1 MLFLALKAVFGL
13 AVVTIAAFGAGAWI
27 ALWLPA
33 EWKKWERLA
42 FVVLGGFGLFSTVLF
57 LVGQVSFT
65 RPAILVV
72 LGCGIVLAVALF
84 HKVSP
89 LVVPKFSIR
98 TVPKLPA
105 MVVILVLA
113 GLAVGG
119 LAEITGDWNYDE
131 VAYHLLGPK
140 VWLRAGVIRP
150 VLDNCHTAFPQIA
163 ETLFAALLGVGGDR
177 APSFFGFVGLGL
189 LLAVSA
195 SLARR
200 CGASD
205 SGAWWV
211 AAIIASMPAV
221 CAGAR
226 HCFVDALFAAFVIAA
241 VRIGLD
247 ATSLREWG
255 LLGIFGGFAIG
266 TKYTGLIAYAV
277 VLSCVVILNFLR
289 SESMTKLS
297 ARIATALGA
306 ACIVGSAYYLRN
318 MVLLGCPIYPP
329 PPGYELLCKPKY
341 LSAEAISQFHAY
353 IRHRG
358 FGLGRGIVAFLKIP
372 FNLTYHTS
380 NFHGAGG
387 IGISLFALGPIGVW
401 TSRKNPMVRVVLLM
415 AALLTITWYV
425 TQQESRFLIDVYSI
439 GAIFAVLGW
448 KTAQSW
454 GKRYLTCLAATA
466 VLISVG
472 YGLLM
477 IARPDGKDIRAV
489 FSASYAAAK
498 RRAEI
503 PYLESFAF
511 LNRENSVQRV
521 LILDRSVTPYYL
533 DKEYVKP
540 VGQWGEQTVS
550 GASDSAEALHMALAH
565 RLEVSH
571 VLDVNSEVSKF
582 QVKPDTDGLTLVFE
596 AADQRVYA
604 ISLAQSEK
612 R

>member
-1 MLFLALKAVFGL
+1 MLLLALQAIGGL
-13 AVVTIAAFGAGAWI
+13 AVMTAAAFGAGAWI

-42 FVVLGGFGLFSTVLF
+42 FVMLGGFGLFSTILF

-65 RPAILVV
+65 RISISVV
-72 LGCGIVLAVALF
+72 MGCGIVLAVALF
-84 HKVSP
+84 HRVSP
-89 LVVPKFSIR
+89 LLFPNLSIR
-98 TVPKLPA
+98 AVPKLPA
-105 MVVILVLA
+105 IVVILVL
-113 GLAVGG
+113 GGMAVGG

-140 VWLRAGVIRP
+140 VWLRTGVIRP
-150 VLDNCHTAFPQIA
+150 VLDNCHTAFPQIG
-163 ETLFAALLGVGGDR
+163 ETLFAVLLGVGGNR

-195 SLARR
+195 SLAKK

-205 SGAWWV
+205 SSAWWV
-211 AAIIASMPAV
+211 AAIVASMPAV

-226 HCFVDALFAAFVIAA
+226 HCFVDAIFAAFVIAA

-247 ATSLREWG
+247 ATSPREWG

-266 TKYTGLIAYAV
+266 TKYTGLIAFAV
-277 VLSCVVILNFLR
+277 VLGCVVILNLRR
-289 SESMTKLS
+289 SEGMKVLS
-297 ARIATALGA
+297 VRVATAFGA
-306 ACIVGSAYYLRN
+306 ACVVGSAYYLRN
-318 MVLLGCPIYPP
+318 WLLLGCPIYPP
-329 PPGYELLCKPKY
+329 PPGYEFFCKPKY

-358 FGLGRGIVAFLKIP
+358 FGLGRGFVAFLKIP

-387 IGISLFALGPIGVW
+387 IGISLLALGPIGIC
-401 TSRKNPMVRVVLLM
+401 TSRKNPMTRVVLLI
-415 AALLTITWYV
+415 AGLLTVAWYA
-425 TQQESRFLIDVYSI
+425 TQQESRFLIHVYSI

-448 KTAQSW
+448 ETAQSW
-454 GKRYLTCLAATA
+454 GKRYLTYLAAAA
-466 VLISVG
+466 VFISVG

-477 IARPDGKDIRAV
+477 IARPDGKDMHAV
-489 FSASYAAAK
+489 FSSSYAATK
-498 RRAEI
+498 HRTEI

-511 LNRENSVQRV
+511 LNREKLVRRV

-533 DKEYVKP
+533 DKAYVKP
-540 VGQWGEQTVS
+540 VGQWGEQTVA
-550 GASDSAEALHMALAH
+550 GATDSVEALHMALDN

-571 VLDVNSEVSKF
+571 VLDVNSEISKF
-582 QVKPDTDGLTLVFE
+582 QVKPDTAGLTLVFE
-596 AADQRVYA
+596 APDQRVYA
-604 ISLAQSEK
+604 IGLAQGEK